1 MALFE
6 DIRFGLRKLWKN
18 PGFTLTAVV
27 ALSLGIGAN
36 ATVFAITNGV
46 LFKNMPFVDDRIL
59 YLTTRNLDRGER
71 NSGVSL
77 PDFRD
82 WRAQVKSFEALG
94 AYNFDQFNV
103 TDKSGVPGRSN
114 VSQITANTFSMIGQ
128 KPVIGRDFNGGDE
141 APGANAVAILGYRM
155 WEDRYGKDPAILG
168 QSIRVNSVPTTIVG
182 VMQNG
187 LRFPVDTELWT
198 VLHPGKDEAEKRDAR
213 NFSAFGRMAPGATEK
228 QCKAEMLSIGHNL
241 EVAYPETNKGIS
253 AITHTFSEE
262 FNGPEISLLL
272 AALMGA
278 VLFVLLIA
286 CANVANMLLA
296 RAVERS
302 REISIR
308 IALGAGRWRIIRQLL
323 IESVMLSIAGGA
335 FGWLISIWGIRT
347 FDLAVRNQIP
357 AWMSFALDYRGF
369 AYLAAVSLGTGILF
383 GLVPALRLS
392 KLDVNSSLK
401 DGSRGSSGGKR
412 GKYLSAVLVVTEM
425 SLAVV
430 LLAGAGLMIR
440 SFLNIYRLQTGVNQK
455 NVLVMRIFLPE
466 AKYPRDED
474 QVSFHDRL
482 KTRLDALPGV
492 DVSSIS
498 ITMPTGGAIDYPYEL
513 QGRPP
518 VDEKRRPKLS
528 LLVISPDYFRAMDV
542 KPLLGRVFSGSDGTG
557 GPPVTI
563 VNQRFAEKFWPGE
576 DPLGKRLHIFEK
588 NVARPWLTVV
598 GVVPNIIQNLDNAN
612 MRDHDPLIY
621 VPYRQKPMRD
631 MSLMARTMVPPNS
644 LATAFRKEV
653 AALDQDMPLYNLR
666 SLEERLDINN
676 WAQKVFGSLFGIFA
690 MIALVL
696 ASVGLY
702 AVIAHSVSQRTQEI
716 GLRMAL
722 GASGRTILQLIFS
735 QGMMQV
741 LIGLVIGVAAAIG
754 LTRTLETLLIQ
765 VSPGDPVTLVAVSL
779 VLAAAAILGCLIPAL
794 RAMRVDPVVAL
805 RHE

>member
-1 MALFE
+1 MVLFE
-6 DIRFGLRKLWKN
+6 DIRFGLRKIAKD

-59 YLTTRNLDRGER
+59 YLTTRNVDRGER
-71 NSGVSL
+71 NSGVSW

-82 WRAQVKSFEALG
+82 WRAQVKSFDALS
-94 AYNFDQFNV
+94 AYSFDTQNV
-103 TDKSGVPGRSN
+103 TDKSGMPGRNN
-114 VSQITANTFSMIGQ
+114 VAQITVNTFSMIGQ
-128 KPVIGRDFNGGDE
+128 KPVIGRDFTSDDE
-141 APGANAVAILGYRM
+141 APGANPVTILGYRM

-168 QSIRVNSVPTTIVG
+168 QSVRINSVPTMIVG
-182 VMQNG
+182 VMRNG
-187 LRFPVDTELWT
+187 LRFPIDAELWT
-198 VLHPGKDEAEKRDAR
+198 ALRPTADSEKRASR
-213 NFSAFGRMAPGATEK
+213 NLGASGRLSAHATEK
-228 QCKAEMLSIGHNL
+228 QASAEMLAIGHNL
-241 EVAYPETNKGIS
+241 ETAYRETNRGYS

-262 FNGPEISLLL
+262 FNGPEINLLL

-278 VLFVLLIA
+278 VFFVLLIA

-335 FGWLISIWGIRT
+335 FGWLISIWGLRA
-347 FDLAVRNQIP
+347 FDLAVRSQIP
-357 AWMSFALDYRGF
+357 AWMTFTMDYRGF
-369 AYLAAVSLGTGILF
+369 AYLAVVSIGTGILF

-392 KLDVNSSLK
+392 RLDVNSSLK

-440 SFLNIYRLQTGVNQK
+440 SFLNIYRMQTGVNQK

-466 AKYPRDED
+466 SKYPRDAD
-474 QVSFHDRL
+474 QISFHDRL
-482 KTRLDALPGV
+482 KTRLDTLPGV
-492 DVSSIS
+492 QVSSIS
-498 ITMPTGGAIDYPYEL
+498 VTMPTGGAIDYPYEL
-513 QGRPP
+513 EGRPP
-518 VDEKRRPKLS
+518 VDEKKRPKLN

-542 KPLLGRVFSGSDGTG
+542 TPLLGRAFSPNDGVS

-576 DPLGKRLHIFEK
+576 EPLGKRVRIFEK
-588 NVARPWLTVV
+588 NVAEPWLTVI
-598 GVVPNIIQNLDNAN
+598 GVVPNILQNLESAN
-612 MRDHDPLIY
+612 MRDHDPLVY
-621 VPYRQKPMRD
+621 VPYRQKPLRD
-631 MSLMARTMVPPNS
+631 MSLMARTVVPPNS

-653 AALDQDMPLYNLR
+653 AALDQDMPLYNVR

-676 WAQKVFGSLFGIFA
+676 WAQRVFGSLFGIFA
-690 MIALVL
+690 LIALVL

-716 GLRMAL
+716 GLRIAL
-722 GASGRTILQLIFS
+722 GASGPTILQLIFS
-735 QGMMQV
+735 QGMTQV
-741 LIGLVIGVAAAIG
+741 IIGLTIGLGAAIG
-754 LTRTLETLLIQ
+754 LTRALGFLLVQ
-765 VSPGDPVTLVAVSL
+765 VSPGDPMTLIGVAL
-779 VLAAAAILGCLIPAL
+779 VLTMAAILGCLIPAV

>member
-1 MALFE
+1 MVLLE
-6 DIRFGLRKLWKN
+6 DIRFGLRKLVKN
-18 PGFTLTAVV
+18 PGFTLTAVL

-36 ATVFAITNGV
+36 ATVFAIVNGI

-59 YLTTRNLDRGER
+59 YLAARNLDRNDGS
-71 NSGVSL
+71 NGVSW

-82 WRAQVKSFEALG
+82 WRAQAKSFDALG

-103 TDKSGVPGRSN
+103 TDKGGVPSRHN
-114 VSQITANTFSMIGQ
+114 VSEITANSFSIIGQ
-128 KPVIGRDFNGGDE
+128 KPVIGRDFTAADE
-141 APGANAVAILGYRM
+141 APSANPVAILGYRI
-155 WEDRYGKDPAILG
+155 WQDQYGKNPAVLG
-168 QSIRVNSVPTTIVG
+168 QSIRINSVPTTIIG
-182 VMQNG
+182 VMRSG
-187 LRFPVDTELWT
+187 LVFPIDTEIWT
-198 VLHPGKDEAEKRDAR
+198 VLHPGANAEKRAER
-213 NFSAFGRMAPGATEK
+213 NYSAFGHLTAGATNK
-228 QCKAEMLSIGHNL
+228 QARAEMITIGRNL
-241 EVAYPETNKGIS
+241 ETAYPETNRRMTVKVD
-253 AITHTFSEE
+253 TFNEMI
-262 FNGPEISLLL
+262 NGPELTLLM

-323 IESVMLSIAGGA
+323 IESVMLSILGGV
-335 FGWLISIWGIRT
+335 FGWLISVWGLRIFEPAMR
-347 FDLAVRNQIP
+347 DQIP
-357 AWMSFALDYRGF
+357 AWMTFTMDYRGF
-369 AYLAAVSLGTGILF
+369 AYLAAISLGTGIVF

-466 AKYPRDED
+466 AKYPRDDD
-474 QVSFHDRL
+474 QISFHDRL
-482 KTRLDALPGV
+482 KSRLDALPGV
-492 DVSSIS
+492 QVSSIAMF
-498 ITMPTGGAIDYPYEL
+498 MPTGGAMDFPYEL
-513 QGRPP
+513 DGRPP
-518 VDEKRRPKLS
+518 VDEKQRPRLN
-528 LLVISPDYFRAMDV
+528 LEVISPDYFRAMDL
-542 KPLLGRVFSGSDGTG
+542 KPLRGRVFAPTDIKSGQ
-557 GPPVTI
+557 PVAL
-563 VNQRFAEKFWPGE
+563 VNLRFAEKFWPGE
-576 DPLGKRLHIFEK
+576 EPIGKRVRIFDNK
-588 NVARPWLTVV
+588 VAQPWLTVV
-598 GVVPNIIQNLDNAN
+598 GVVPNILQNLENQN

-621 VPYRQKPMRD
+621 VTYRQKPMRD
-631 MSLMARTMVPPNS
+631 MSIMARTSVPPNS
-644 LATAFRKEV
+644 LATAFRREV
-653 AALDQDMPLYNLR
+653 AALDEDMPLYNLR

-676 WAQKVFGSLFGIFA
+676 WSQKVFGTLFGIFA
-690 MIALVL
+690 AVALAL

-716 GLRMAL
+716 GLRIAL
-722 GASGRTILQLIFS
+722 GASGPTILQLIFS
-735 QGMMQV
+735 QGMTQV
-741 LIGLVIGVAAAIG
+741 IIGLAIG
-754 LTRTLETLLIQ
+754 LAAAFGLTRALESLLVQ
-765 VSPGDPVTLVAVSL
+765 VSPGDPVTLISVAL
-779 VLAAAAILGCLIPAL
+779 VLTAAAVLGCLIPAL

>member
-1 MALFE
+1 MVLLE
-6 DIRFGLRKLWKN
+6 DIRFGLRKIAKD

-59 YLTTRNLDRGER
+59 YLTTRNIDRGDR
-71 NSGVSL
+71 NNGVSW

-94 AYNFDQFNV
+94 AYTFDPQNV
-103 TDKSGVPGRSN
+103 TDKSGMPGRNN
-114 VSQITANTFSMIGQ
+114 VAQITANTFSMIGQ
-128 KPVIGRDFNGGDE
+128 KPVIGRDFTADDD
-141 APGANAVAILGYRM
+141 APGANAVAIIGYRM

-168 QSIRVNSVPTTIVG
+168 QSIRINSVPTTIVG

-187 LRFPVDTELWT
+187 LRFPIDSELWT
-198 VLHPGKDEAEKRDAR
+198 VLRLGTDSERRGAR
-213 NFSAFGRMAPGATEK
+213 NLGAFGRLNPRATEK
-228 QCKAEMLSIGHNL
+228 QASAEMLSIGHNL
-241 EVAYPETNKGIS
+241 EVAYPETNKGFS
-253 AITHTFSEE
+253 VVTHTFSEE
-262 FNGPEISLLL
+262 FNGPEINLLL

-335 FGWLISIWGIRT
+335 FGWLISIWGLRA
-347 FDLAVRNQIP
+347 FDLAVRDQIP
-357 AWMSFALDYRGF
+357 VWMTFTMDYRGF
-369 AYLAAVSLGTGILF
+369 AYLAVVSLGTGILF

-392 KLDVNSSLK
+392 RLDVNSSLK

-440 SFLNIYRLQTGVNQK
+440 SFLNIYRMQTGVNQK

-474 QVSFHDRL
+474 QISFHDRL

-492 DVSSIS
+492 EVSSIS

-513 QGRPP
+513 EGRPP
-518 VDEKRRPKLS
+518 VDEKQRPKLN

-542 KPLLGRVFSGSDGTG
+542 KPLRGRFFTPSDGTT

-576 DPLGKRLHIFEK
+576 EPLGKHVRIFDR
-588 NVARPWLTVV
+588 NTAQPWLTVV
-598 GVVPNIIQNLDNAN
+598 GVVPNILQNLENAN
-612 MRDHDPLIY
+612 MCDHDPLIY

-631 MSLMARTMVPPNS
+631 MSLMARTLVPPNS

-690 MIALVL
+690 LIALVL

-716 GLRMAL
+716 GLRIAL
-722 GASGRTILQLIFS
+722 GASGPTILQLVFS
-735 QGMMQV
+735 QGMTRV
-741 LIGLVIGVAAAIG
+741 IIGLVIGLGAAIG
-754 LTRTLETLLIQ
+754 LTRALGFLLVQ
-765 VSPGDPVTLVAVSL
+765 VSPGDPTTLIGVAL
-779 VLAAAAILGCLIPAL
+779 VLTAAAVLGCLIPAL

>member
-1 MALFE
+1 MVLLE
-6 DIRFGLRKLWKN
+6 DIRFGLRKLAKD

-46 LFKNMPFVDDRIL
+46 LFKNMPFVGDRIL
-59 YLTTRNLDRGER
+59 YLTTRNIDRGDR
-71 NSGVSL
+71 NNGVSW

-82 WRAQVKSFEALG
+82 WRAQVKSFETLG
-94 AYNFDQFNV
+94 AYNFDEFNV
-103 TDKSGVPGRSN
+103 TDKSGVPGRNN

-128 KPVIGRDFNGGDE
+128 KPVIGRDFTAEDE
-141 APGANAVAILGYRM
+141 APGANPVAILGYRM
-155 WEDRYGKDPAILG
+155 WEDRYGKDAAVLG
-168 QSIRVNSVPTTIVG
+168 QSIRINSVPTTIIG
-182 VMQNG
+182 VMRNG

-198 VLHPGKDEAEKRDAR
+198 VLHPGADDEKRGAR
-213 NFSAFGRMAPGATEK
+213 NFGAFGHLTAVATEK
-228 QCKAEMLSIGHNL
+228 QASAEMLSIGRNL
-241 EVAYPETNKGIS
+241 EAAYPETNKGFS
-253 AITHTFSEE
+253 AVTHTFSEE
-262 FNGPEISLLL
+262 FNGPEVNLLFG
-272 AALMGA
+272 ALMGA
-278 VLFVLLIA
+278 VFFVLLIA

-308 IALGAGRWRIIRQLL
+308 IALGAGRWLIIRQLL
-323 IESVMLSIAGGA
+323 IESLMLSIAGGA
-335 FGWLISIWGIRT
+335 LGWLISIWGVRA
-347 FDLAVRNQIP
+347 FDLAVRDRAP
-357 AWMSFALDYRGF
+357 AWMNFTLDYRGF
-369 AYLAAVSLGTGILF
+369 AYLGAVSLGTGILF

-412 GKYLSAVLVVTEM
+412 GKYLSAVLVVAEM

-466 AKYPRDED
+466 AKYSHEAD
-474 QVSFHDRL
+474 QISFHDRL

-492 DVSSIS
+492 AVSSIS
-498 ITMPTGGAIDYPYEL
+498 ITMPTGGAIDFPYEL
-513 QGRPP
+513 EGRPP
-518 VDEKRRPKLS
+518 VDEKQRPKLN
-528 LLVISPDYFRAMDV
+528 LLVISPDYFRAMDL
-542 KPLLGRVFSGSDGTG
+542 KPLRGRFFTNADGAA

-576 DPLGKRLHIFEK
+576 DPLGKRVRIFEK
-588 NVARPWLTVV
+588 NASQPWLTVV
-598 GVVPNIIQNLDNAN
+598 GVVPNIVQNLEKAN

-631 MSLMARTMVPPNS
+631 MSIMARTLVPPDS

-676 WAQKVFGSLFGIFA
+676 WMQKIFGSLFGIFA
-690 MIALVL
+690 IIALVL

-716 GLRMAL
+716 GLRIAL
-722 GASGRTILQLIFS
+722 GASGPTILQLIFS
-735 QGMMQV
+735 QGMTQV
-741 LIGLVIGVAAAIG
+741 IIGLVIGVGAAIG
-754 LTRTLETLLIQ
+754 LTRALGFLLIQ
-765 VSPGDPVTLVAVSL
+765 VAPGDPMTMTVVAI
-779 VLAAAAILGCLIPAL
+779 VLIVAAALGCLIPAL

>member
-1 MALFE
+1 MVLLE
-6 DIRFGLRKLWKN
+6 DVRFGLRKLAKN
-18 PGFTLTAVV
+18 PGFAATAIV

-59 YLTTRNLDRGER
+59 YLAARNLDRNDGS
-71 NSGVSL
+71 NGVSW

-82 WRAQVKSFEALG
+82 WRAQAKSYDGLG
-94 AYNFDQFNV
+94 AYNFDTQNV
-103 TDKSGVPGRSN
+103 TDKSGVPSRHN
-114 VSQITANTFSMIGQ
+114 VSEITANSFSMIGQ
-128 KPVIGRDFNGGDE
+128 KPVIGRDFTPEDE
-141 APGANAVAILGYRM
+141 APGAHPVVIIGYRM
-155 WEDRYGKDPAILG
+155 WEDQYGTNPSVLG
-168 QSIRVNSVPTTIVG
+168 QSIRINSVPTTIIG
-182 VMQNG
+182 VMRNG
-187 LRFPVDTELWT
+187 LRFPIDTELWT
-198 VLHPGKDEAEKRDAR
+198 PLRPGANTEKRAER
-213 NFSAFGRMAPGATEK
+213 NYSAFGHLAAGATEM
-228 QCKAEMLSIGHNL
+228 QARAEMVSIGRNL
-241 EVAYPETNKGIS
+241 EAAYPETNRRMTVV
-253 AITHTFSEE
+253 THTFSEE
-262 FNGPEISLLL
+262 INGPEITLLV

-335 FGWLISIWGIRT
+335 FGWLISLWGIRL
-347 FDLAVRNQIP
+347 FANSIRDQMP
-357 AWMSFALDYRGF
+357 AWMDFSMDYRGF
-369 AYLAAVSLGTGILF
+369 GYLAAISLGTGILF
-383 GLVPALRLS
+383 GLVPSLRLS

-440 SFLNIYRLQTGVNQK
+440 SFLNIYQLQTGVNQK

-466 AKYPRDED
+466 AKYPHDQD

-492 DVSSIS
+492 QVSSIS
-498 ITMPTGGAIDYPYEL
+498 ITMPTGGAMEYPYEL
-513 QGRPP
+513 EGRPP
-518 VDEKRRPKLS
+518 VDEKQRPRLN
-528 LLVISPDYFRAMDV
+528 LLVISPDYFRAMDL
-542 KPLLGRVFSGSDGTG
+542 KALRGRFFTPADGTA

-576 DPLGKRLHIFEK
+576 DPLGKRVRTFDNK
-588 NVARPWLTVV
+588 VAQPWLTVV
-598 GVVPNIIQNLDNAN
+598 GVVPNILQNLENKN

-631 MSLMARTMVPPNS
+631 MSIMARTLVPPNS
-644 LATAFRKEV
+644 LGTAFRKEV

-666 SLEERLDINN
+666 SLEERLDTNN
-676 WAQKVFGSLFGIFA
+676 WAQKIFGSLFGIFA
-690 MIALVL
+690 LIALVL

-716 GLRMAL
+716 GLRIAL
-722 GASGRTILQLIFS
+722 GASGPTILQLIFS
-735 QGMMQV
+735 QGMTQV
-741 LIGLVIGVAAAIG
+741 VIGLVIGLAAAFG
-754 LTRTLETLLIQ
+754 LTRALSSLLIQ
-765 VSPGDPVTLVAVSL
+765 VSPGDPVTLIFVAL
-779 VLAAAAILGCLIPAL
+779 VLTAAAILGCLIPAL

>member
-1 MALFE
+1 MVLFE
-6 DIRFGLRKLWKN
+6 DLRFGLRKLVKD

-27 ALSLGIGAN
+27 ALALGIGAN

-59 YLTTRNLDRGER
+59 YLTTRNVNRGER
-71 NSGVSL
+71 NSGVSW

-94 AYNFDQFNV
+94 AYSFDTANV
-103 TDKSGVPGRSN
+103 TDKSGVPARNN
-114 VSQITANTFSMIGQ
+114 VAQITANTFSMIGQ
-128 KPVIGRDFNGGDE
+128 KPVIGRDFTAEDE
-141 APGANAVAILGYRM
+141 SPGSNPVAILGYRM

-168 QSIRVNSVPTTIVG
+168 QSIRINSVPTTIVG

-187 LRFPVDTELWT
+187 LRFPLDAELWT
-198 VLHPGKDEAEKRDAR
+198 ALRPGADAEKRGAR
-213 NFSAFGRMAPGATEK
+213 NLGAFGHMTARATEK
-228 QCKAEMLSIGHNL
+228 QASAEMLSIGHNL
-241 EVAYPETNKGIS
+241 EAAYPETNKGIS
-253 AITHTFSEE
+253 AVTRTFSEE
-262 FNGPEISLLL
+262 FNGPEINLLL

-323 IESVMLSIAGGA
+323 IESVLMSIAGGA
-335 FGWLISIWGIRT
+335 LGWLISLWGLRA

-357 AWMSFALDYRGF
+357 IWMNFTMDYRGF
-369 AYLAAVSLGTGILF
+369 AYLAAVSIGSGVLF

-412 GKYLSAVLVVTEM
+412 GKYLSAVLVVAEM

-455 NVLVMRIFLPE
+455 NVLVMRIFLPD
-466 AKYPRDED
+466 AKYPRPED
-474 QVSFHDRL
+474 QISFHDRL
-482 KTRLDALPGV
+482 KARLDALPGV
-492 DVSSIS
+492 QVSSIS
-498 ITMPTGGAIDYPYEL
+498 ITMPTGGAIGYPYEL
-513 QGRPP
+513 EGRPP
-518 VDEKRRPKLS
+518 VDEKQRPRLN
-528 LLVISPDYFRAMDV
+528 LLVISPDYFRAMDL
-542 KPLLGRVFSGSDGTG
+542 KPLRGRFFAGADDKTA
-557 GPPVTI
+557 PRVTI

-576 DPLGKRLHIFEK
+576 DPLGKRVRIFEK
-588 NVARPWLTVV
+588 NEAEPWLTVV
-598 GVVPNIIQNLDNAN
+598 GVVPNIAQNLENAD

-631 MSLMARTMVPPNS
+631 MSIMARTLVPPNS
-644 LATAFRKEV
+644 LGTAFRKEV

-690 MIALVL
+690 VVALVL

-716 GLRMAL
+716 GLRIAL
-722 GASGRTILQLIFS
+722 GASGPTILQLIFS
-735 QGMMQV
+735 QGMTQV
-741 LIGLVIGVAAAIG
+741 IIGLAIGLGAAIG
-754 LTRTLETLLIQ
+754 LTRALGFLLVQ
-765 VSPGDPVTLVAVSL
+765 VSPGDPATLIFVSL
-779 VLAAAAILGCLIPAL
+779 VLTAAAVLGCLIPAL

>member
-1 MALFE
+1 MVWFE
-6 DIRFGLRKLWKN
+6 DIRFGLRRLAKD

-27 ALSLGIGAN
+27 ALALGIGAN

-46 LFKNMPFVDDRIL
+46 LFKSMPFVDDRIL
-59 YLTTRNLDRGER
+59 YLATKNVNRGDRNV
-71 NSGVSL
+71 GVSW

-82 WRAQVKSFEALG
+82 WRAQVKSFDALG
-94 AYNFDQFNV
+94 SYYFDAGNV
-103 TDKSGVPGRSN
+103 TDKSGVPTRFN
-114 VSQITANTFSMIGQ
+114 VAAVTANTFSMIGQ
-128 KPVIGRDFNGGDE
+128 KPIIGRDFTAED
-141 APGANAVAILGYRM
+141 ALPGSGAVAILGYHI
-155 WEDRYGKDPAILG
+155 WEDRYGKDPAVLG
-168 QSIRVNSVPTTIVG
+168 QIIRINSVPSTIVG

-198 VLHPGKDEAEKRDAR
+198 ALRPVDKSEKRAAR
-213 NFSAFGRMAPGATEK
+213 DFFAFGHMAPSVTEK
-228 QCKAEMLSIGHNL
+228 QARAEMISIGHNL
-241 EVAYPETNKGIS
+241 ERAYPETNRGMS
-253 AITHTFSEE
+253 AEAHTFSEE
-262 FNGPEISLLL
+262 FNGPEINLLL

-286 CANVANMLLA
+286 CANVANLLLA

-323 IESVMLSIAGGA
+323 IESVMLSVAGG
-335 FGWLISIWGIRT
+335 GLGYLISIWGVRF
-347 FDLAVRNQIP
+347 FDLSVRSQIP
-357 AWMSFALDYRGF
+357 AWMNFSMDYRGF
-369 AYLAAVSLGTGILF
+369 AYLAVVSLGTGLLF

-412 GKYLSAVLVVTEM
+412 GKYLASVLVVTEM

-440 SFLNIYRLQTGVNQK
+440 SFLNIYRMQTGVNQK
-455 NVLVMRIFLPE
+455 NVLVMRIFLPD
-466 AKYPRDED
+466 AKYPKPED

-482 KTRLDALPGV
+482 KARLDSLPGV

-498 ITMPTGGAIDYPYEL
+498 VTMPTGGAIDYPYQLE
-513 QGRPP
+513 GAPP
-518 VDEKRRPKLS
+518 VDEKQRPNLN
-528 LLVISPDYFRAMDV
+528 LLVISPDYFRAMDLKV
-542 KPLLGRVFSGSDGTG
+542 LRGRVFTPNDGVA

-563 VNQRFAEKFWPGE
+563 VNQRFAEKYWPGD
-576 DPLGKRLHIFEK
+576 DPIGKRLRIYDQKKEQ
-588 NVARPWLTVV
+588 PWMTVV
-598 GVVPNIIQNLDNAN
+598 GVVPNVLQNLESAN

-621 VPYRQKPMRD
+621 IPYRQKPLRD
-631 MSLMARTMVPPNS
+631 MSLMARTVVPPNS

-653 AALDQDMPLYNLR
+653 AGLDPDMPLYNLR

-676 WAQKVFGSLFGIFA
+676 WSQKVFGSLFGIFA
-690 MIALVL
+690 LVALVL

-722 GASGRTILQLIFS
+722 GASGPTILQLIFA
-735 QGMMQV
+735 QGMTQV
-741 LIGLVIGVAAAIG
+741 IIGLLIGLGAAVG
-754 LTRTLETLLIQ
+754 LTRALNTLLVQ
-765 VSPGDPVTLVAVSL
+765 VTPGDPVTLISVAL
-779 VLAAAAILGCLIPAL
+779 VLTAAAVLGCLIPAF

>member
-1 MALFE
+1 MVLLE
-6 DIRFGLRKLWKN
+6 DLRFGLRKIAKD

-46 LFKNMPFVDDRIL
+46 LFKNMPFVDDRTL
-59 YLTTRNLDRGER
+59 HLTTRNLDRGER
-71 NSGVSL
+71 NSGVSW
-77 PDFRD
+77 PDLRD
-82 WRAQVKSFEALG
+82 WRAQAKSFEALG
-94 AYNFDQFNV
+94 AYNFDTQNV
-103 TDKSGVPGRSN
+103 TGKSGVPGRNN
-114 VSQITANTFSMIGQ
+114 VAEVTSNTFSMIGQ
-128 KPVIGRDFNGGDE
+128 KPVIGRDFTSDDE
-141 APGANAVAILGYRM
+141 APGANPVTILGYRM
-155 WEDRYGKDPAILG
+155 WEDRYGKDPGVLG
-168 QSIRVNSVPTTIVG
+168 QSIRINSVPTTIIG

-187 LRFPVDTELWT
+187 LRFPLDTELWT
-198 VLHPGKDEAEKRDAR
+198 ALHPGPDAEKRGAR
-213 NFSAFGRMAPGATEK
+213 NFGAFGHLAASASRK
-228 QCKAEMLSIGHNL
+228 QASAEMLAIGHSL
-241 EVAYPETNKGIS
+241 EQAYPETNRGYS
-253 AITHTFSEE
+253 VVTNTFSEE
-262 FNGPEISLLL
+262 FSGPEIKLLF

-278 VLFVLLIA
+278 VFFVLLIA

-335 FGWLISIWGIRT
+335 FGWLISLGGLRA

-357 AWMSFALDYRGF
+357 LWMTFTMDYRGF
-369 AYLAAVSLGTGILF
+369 AYLAAVSIGTGILF

-392 KLDVNSSLK
+392 RLDVNSSLK

-440 SFLNIYRLQTGVNQK
+440 SFLNIYRMQTGVNQK

-474 QVSFHDRL
+474 EISFHDRL

-492 DVSSIS
+492 LVSSIS

-513 QGRPP
+513 EGRPP
-518 VDEKRRPKLS
+518 VDEKNRPKLN

-542 KPLLGRVFSGSDGTG
+542 KPLRGRFFSPADGMT

-576 DPLGKRLHIFEK
+576 EPLGKRVRIFEK
-588 NVARPWLTVV
+588 NVAQPWLTVV
-598 GVVPNIIQNLDNAN
+598 GVVPNILQNLENAN

-621 VPYRQKPMRD
+621 VPYRQKPLRD
-631 MSLMARTMVPPNS
+631 MSLMARTLVPPNS

-653 AALDQDMPLYNLR
+653 AVLDQDMPLYNLR

-676 WAQKVFGSLFGIFA
+676 WAQRVFGSLFGIFA
-690 MIALVL
+690 LIALVL

-716 GLRMAL
+716 GLRIAL
-722 GASGRTILQLIFS
+722 GASGPTILQLIFS
-735 QGMMQV
+735 QGMTQV
-741 LIGLVIGVAAAIG
+741 IIGLAIGSGAAIG
-754 LTRTLETLLIQ
+754 LTRALGFLLVQ
-765 VSPGDPVTLVAVSL
+765 VSPGDPMTLIGVAL
-779 VLAAAAILGCLIPAL
+779 VLTMAAVLGCLIPAM

>member
-1 MALFE
+1 MVVFE
-6 DIRFGLRKLWKN
+6 DLRFGFRKLAKD

-27 ALSLGIGAN
+27 ALALGIGAN

-59 YLTTRNLDRGER
+59 YLTTRNVDRGDR
-71 NSGVSL
+71 NSGVSW

-82 WRAQVKSFEALG
+82 WRSQVKSFDGLG
-94 AYNFDQFNV
+94 AYSFDQGNV
-103 TDKSGVPGRSN
+103 TDKSGVPARN
-114 VSQITANTFSMIGQ
+114 NIAQVTANTFSMIGQ
-128 KPVIGRDFNGGDE
+128 RPVIGRDFTAEDE
-141 APGANAVAILGYRM
+141 VPGSNPVAILGYRM
-155 WEDRYGKDPAILG
+155 WEDRYGKDPGILG
-168 QSIRVNSVPTTIVG
+168 HIIRINSVPTTIIG

-187 LRFPVDTELWT
+187 LRFPVDTEIWT
-198 VLHPGKDEAEKRDAR
+198 ALHPGADAEKRAAR
-213 NFSAFGRMAPGATEK
+213 NFGAFGHMAGGTTEK
-228 QCKAEMLSIGHNL
+228 QAKAEMLSIGHNL

-253 AITHTFSEE
+253 AVTHTFSEE
-262 FNGPEISLLL
+262 FSGPEINLLL
-272 AALMGA
+272 AALMGS

-286 CANVANMLLA
+286 CANVANLLLA

-308 IALGAGRWRIIRQLL
+308 IALGAGRWRIIQQLL
-323 IESVMLSIAGGA
+323 IESVMLSAAGGA
-335 FGWLISIWGIRT
+335 LGWLISIWGIRG
-347 FDLAVRNQIP
+347 FDRAVRDQIP
-357 AWMSFALDYRGF
+357 VWMNFTMDYRGF
-369 AYLAAVSLGTGILF
+369 AYLALISIGSGVLF

-412 GKYLSAVLVVTEM
+412 GKYLSAALVVAEM

-440 SFLNIYRLQTGVNQK
+440 SFLNIYRLETGVNQK

-474 QVSFHDRL
+474 QISFHDRL

-492 DVSSIS
+492 QVSSIS
-498 ITMPTGGAIDYPYEL
+498 ITMPTGGAIDFPYEL
-513 QGRPP
+513 EGRPP
-518 VDEKRRPKLS
+518 VDEKQRLRLN
-528 LLVISPDYFRAMDV
+528 LLVTSPDYFRAMDL
-542 KPLLGRVFSGSDGTG
+542 KPLRGRFFTASDGAA

-563 VNQRFAEKFWPGE
+563 VNQRFAEKFWPGQ
-576 DPLGKRLHIFEK
+576 DPLGKRLRIFEK
-588 NVARPWLTVV
+588 NAAQPWLTVV
-598 GVVPNIIQNLDNAN
+598 GVVPNIIQNLENAN

-621 VPYRQKPMRD
+621 VPYRQKPIRD
-631 MSLMARTMVPPNS
+631 MSIMARTLVPPNS
-644 LATAFRKEV
+644 LGTAFRKEV

-690 MIALVL
+690 VIALVL

-716 GLRMAL
+716 GLRIAL
-722 GASGRTILQLIFS
+722 GASGPTILQLIFS
-735 QGMMQV
+735 QGMAQV
-741 LIGLVIGVAAAIG
+741 AIGLVIGLGAASG
-754 LTRTLETLLIQ
+754 LTRALGFLLVQ
-765 VSPGDPVTLVAVSL
+765 VSPGDPVTLVFVSL
-779 VLAAAAILGCLIPAL
+779 VLIGAAVLGCSIPAF
-794 RAMRVDPVVAL
+794 RAMSVDPVVAL

>member
-1 MALFE
+1 MVLLE
-6 DIRFGLRKLWKN
+6 DIRFGLRKFAKN

-27 ALSLGIGAN
+27 ALALGIGAN
-36 ATVFAITNGV
+36 ATVFAIVNTV
-46 LFKNMPFVDDRIL
+46 LFKNMPFIDDRIL
-59 YLTTRNLDRGER
+59 YLTTRNVDRGAR
-71 NSGVSL
+71 NDGVSWA
-77 PDFRD
+77 DFRD
-82 WRAQVKSFEALG
+82 WRAQAKSLDGIG

-103 TDKSGVPGRSN
+103 TDKSGVPNRNN

-128 KPVIGRDFNGGDE
+128 KPVIGRDFTADDE
-141 APGANAVAILGYRM
+141 APGANPVAILGYRM
-155 WEDRYGKDPAILG
+155 WDERYGKDPAILG
-168 QSIRVNSVPTTIVG
+168 QSIRINSVPTTIVG

-187 LRFPVDTELWT
+187 LRFPIDTELWT
-198 VLHPGKDEAEKRDAR
+198 VLHPGADAEKRNAR
-213 NFSAFGRMAPGATEK
+213 NFGAYGHLAAGATEK
-228 QCKAEMLSIGHNL
+228 QAKAEMAAIGRNL
-241 EVAYPETNKGIS
+241 ESAYPETNRGFS
-253 AITHTFSEE
+253 VITHTFSEE
-262 FNGPEISLLL
+262 FNGPDIQILL

-302 REISIR
+302 REISVR

-323 IESVMLSIAGGA
+323 VESIMLSIAGGA
-335 FGWLISIWGIRT
+335 FGWLIAIWGLRI
-347 FDLAVRNQIP
+347 FEPSVRDQIP
-357 AWMSFALDYRGF
+357 AWMTFTMDYRSL
-369 AYLAAVSLGTGILF
+369 AYLGAVSLGTGILF

-412 GKYLSAVLVVTEM
+412 GKYLSAVLVVAEM

-466 AKYPRDED
+466 AKYPKDDD
-474 QVSFHDRL
+474 QISFHDRL

-492 DVSSIS
+492 LVSSIS
-498 ITMPTGGAIDYPYEL
+498 ITMPTGGAIDFPYEL
-513 QGRPP
+513 EGQPP
-518 VDEKRRPKLS
+518 VDEKHRLRLN
-528 LLVISPDYFRAMDV
+528 LLVINPDYFRAMDL
-542 KPLLGRVFSGSDGTG
+542 KPLRGRVFSPSDGKT

-576 DPLGKRLHIFEK
+576 DPLGKRLRIFDK
-588 NVARPWLTVV
+588 DVAEPWLTVV
-598 GVVPNIIQNLDNAN
+598 GVVPNVVQNLENAN

-631 MSLMARTMVPPNS
+631 MSIMARTLVPPNS
-644 LATAFRKEV
+644 LGTAFRKEV
-653 AALDQDMPLYNLR
+653 AALDQDMPIYNLR

-676 WAQKVFGSLFGIFA
+676 WEQKIFGALFGIFA
-690 MIALVL
+690 LIALVL

-722 GASGRTILQLIFS
+722 GASGPNILQLIFS
-735 QGMMQV
+735 QGMTQV
-741 LIGLVIGVAAAIG
+741 VIGLVIGLAAAIG
-754 LTRTLETLLIQ
+754 LTRALESLLIQ
-765 VSPGDPVTLVAVSL
+765 VTPADPLTLIAVGI
-779 VLAAAAILGCLIPAL
+779 VLTGAAMLGCLIPAL